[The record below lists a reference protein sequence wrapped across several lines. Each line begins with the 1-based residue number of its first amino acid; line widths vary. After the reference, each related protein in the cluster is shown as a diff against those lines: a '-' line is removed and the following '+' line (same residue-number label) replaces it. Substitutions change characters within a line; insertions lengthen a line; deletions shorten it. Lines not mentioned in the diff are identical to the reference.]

1 MTLHDRLTTA
11 RAELARRQAEEA
23 EAFRALNAAD
33 PDDAKKW
40 DAADTTHR
48 RAVAARL
55 RAETSERDAAA
66 NFDRHRRAAM
76 TEQLETLRAQLT
88 QQAQLEQLAALG
100 VRDKALAAIR
110 EIQRLTPPVAELA
123 RLSRERLTAATQIAN
138 ELGVELGPVSLFEYH
153 DLVNQIST
161 GLAREVSNKP
171 NPFMPDSKVSYGG
184 AFLPGGW

>member
-1 MTLHDRLTTA
+1 M
-11 RAELARRQAEEA
+11 
-23 EAFRALNAAD
+23 
-33 PDDAKKW
+33 
-40 DAADTTHR
+40 
-48 RAVAARL
+48 
-55 RAETSERDAAA
+55 
-66 NFDRHRRAAM
+66 
-76 TEQLETLRAQLT
+76 
-88 QQAQLEQLAALG
+88 
-100 VRDKALAAIR
+100 RDKALAAIR